1 MRGGVGGWL
10 VSRWEAGDRLL
21 SWGTHR
27 RSRVQMSEQP
37 RIHIDLPAIEGKLG
51 TGIRRVAAF
60 MAIGLNASRTVT
72 ASTLV
77 LDHSETMFRFFD
89 EEPAA
94 EVLEEAGR
102 EFRMW
107 IQANGLRELCSFLEQ
122 YLSDIY
128 LAAAWIKLSDGGK
141 VASGAKVP
149 ELPKD
154 FVRKGLGT
162 KLALLE
168 RDFGITATHGK
179 ILSTFWDA
187 RNCLTHRLG
196 FVGEAALIAGDA
208 LVVKW
213 IGVESW
219 LLLEGEEPRL
229 LPLDLGEG
237 VHTEKQGSE
246 YLFLDRP
253 SRPPQSCSPLQL
265 LLDLG
270 LELSWTQ
277 GPLALHVLADG
288 GHVLIRERL

>member
-1 MRGGVGGWL
+1 
-10 VSRWEAGDRLL
+10 
-21 SWGTHR
+21 
-27 RSRVQMSEQP
+27 MSENT

-60 MAIGLNASRTVT
+60 MAIGLNASRSVT
-72 ASTLV
+72 ASALV
-77 LDHSETMFRFFD
+77 LDHSETMFRFFN

-128 LAAAWIKLSDGGK
+128 LAAAWIKLSYGGK

-168 RDFGITATHGK
+168 RDFGITAPHGQ

-196 FVGEAALIAGDA
+196 FVGEADLTAGDA

-219 LLLEGEEPRL
+219 LLLEGEEPQL

-237 VHTEKQGSE
+237 VHTGPGGTLEVRTVAREKAFRLGERIYLDAHELSE
-246 YLFLDRP
+246 ILF
-253 SRPPQSCSPLQL
+253 SAQSQCAALTKGL
-265 LLDLG
+265 
-270 LELSWTQ
+270 LELAKSKGLGETPS
-277 GPLALHVLADG
+277 GT
-288 GHVLIRERL
+288 